1 MNSSDDE
8 LVEQY
13 LARLYA
19 AAGGMPA
26 DRRLDLID
34 EISAHIAEARAADPG
49 QPGGVRAVLDQLG
62 SPEDIVRAA
71 GTSADAPPPSR
82 ADGMGALEIAAVI
95 ALLVGG
101 IVIPVIGWVVGVVL
115 LWMSPVWR
123 TRDKLLATLVW
134 PGGLAAAIFALFV
147 VGAGAL
153 FTTQACTSVGSTTH
167 CTPAP
172 IPPWLAIALAVV
184 VLIASVAGPILVTIR
199 LLRQA
204 RNRGALAA
212 GADPDLLTPS
222 LSAG

>member
-1 MNSSDDE
+1 VNSSDDE

-34 EISAHIAEARAADPG
+34 EISVHIAEARAADPG

-71 GTSADAPPPSR
+71 GVAAGGAPPSR

-101 IVIPVIGWVVGVVL
+101 IVIPVAGWVVGVVL

-134 PGGLAAAIFALFV
+134 PGGLAAPILALFV
-147 VGAGAL
+147 LGAGAF
-153 FTTQACTSVGSTTH
+153 FTVGSTCTSVGSTTN

-172 IPPWLAIALAVV
+172 IPPWLAITLAVV
-184 VLIASVAGPILVTIR
+184 ILVASIAGPILVTIR

-204 RNRGALAA
+204 RRAALPSQD
-212 GADPDLLTPS
+212 ADADVLTTP
-222 LSAG
+222 LPA